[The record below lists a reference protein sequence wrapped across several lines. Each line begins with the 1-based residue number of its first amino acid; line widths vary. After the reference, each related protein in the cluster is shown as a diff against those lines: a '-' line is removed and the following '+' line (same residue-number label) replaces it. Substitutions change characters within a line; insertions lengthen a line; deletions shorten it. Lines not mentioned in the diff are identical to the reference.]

1 MALTPQWSVLMK
13 TTKTI
18 TALAL
23 SLFVVTAPA
32 ALAKNDKQKKANK
45 KSHQEA
51 QYSQYWA
58 QFDRNA
64 DGVITLSE
72 FPADRATFDRFDT
85 NRDGVLTKNE
95 VRTRLEDRNAS
106 EYELRQLD
114 ANRDGVISRT
124 EWRGDRTTFDRLDR
138 NGDGVLSSNDRGR
151 ATTNT
156 NDSRR
161 FNGLDRNRDG
171 VISRNEWRGND
182 TSFRQQDR
190 NRDGVITQREMR

>member
-1 MALTPQWSVLMK
+1 MK
-13 TTKTI
+13 TTKTL

-32 ALAKNDKQKKANK
+32 ALAKNDKPK
-45 KSHQEA
+45 KSNKIQSQEA
-51 QYSQYWA
+51 QQFSQHWA

-95 VRTRLEDRNAS
+95 ARTRLQDRDAA

-114 ANRDGVISRT
+114 ANRDGVISRS
-124 EWRGDRTTFDRLDR
+124 EWRGDTAAFNRMDR

-151 ATTNT
+151 TTTNT
-156 NDSRR
+156 NSKR
-161 FNGLDRNRDG
+161 FHGLDRNRDG
-171 VISRNEWRGND
+171 MISRNEWRGND

-190 NRDGVITQREMR
+190 NRDGVISQQEMR